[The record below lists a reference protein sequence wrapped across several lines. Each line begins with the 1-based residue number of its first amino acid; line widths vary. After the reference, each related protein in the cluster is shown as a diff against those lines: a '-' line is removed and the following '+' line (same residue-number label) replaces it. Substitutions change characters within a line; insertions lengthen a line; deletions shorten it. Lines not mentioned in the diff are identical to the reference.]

1 MLKEYGQT
9 AMELS
14 PYQSLYDM
22 IIPPNHILRRL
33 KDNNLISLMIVIQ
46 FVLSGMKIPTL
57 PTRWVSFPFYV
68 ESCRTILFL
77 FDKIRE
83 TLTQQIW

>member
-33 KDNNLISLMIVIQ
+33 KDN
-46 FVLSGMKIPTL
+46 
-57 PTRWVSFPFYV
+57 
-68 ESCRTILFL
+68 
-77 FDKIRE
+77 
-83 TLTQQIW
+83 TLTSILSQKMIR